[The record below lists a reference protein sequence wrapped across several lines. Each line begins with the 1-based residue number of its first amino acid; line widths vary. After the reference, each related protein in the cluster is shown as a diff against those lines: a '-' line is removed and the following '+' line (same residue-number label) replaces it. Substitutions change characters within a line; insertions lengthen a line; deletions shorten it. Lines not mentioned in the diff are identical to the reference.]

1 MKLTVPIEGNRPN
14 PTIFVKKFI
23 WKKLDPISIFPL
35 PKDQSVKYH
44 QRPTIFITEITDWF
58 YLKKREIQF
67 SFYFSTSKGSEHQ
80 SPTIFI
86 TKVTN
91 LFRLEKKSSN
101 LISTF
106 STSKRSASNAR
117 QSRKSVVLSKPSK
130 LNPSV
135 EKPASVPRWRPR
147 WRSRTRVA
155 PPEKSSLKN

>member
-67 SFYFSTSKGSEHQ
+67 SFYFSTAKGSEHQ
-80 SPTIFI
+80 KVQQYSLQKLLIYFVWKRKAPIWFLLSPLPKDQRQMLDNRENPSFSQ
-86 TKVTN
+86 N
-91 LFRLEKKSSN
+91 LQN
-101 LISTF
+101 WIH
-106 STSKRSASNAR
+106 
-117 QSRKSVVLSKPSK
+117 QSRNQPQFLDEDLDEDRERALLLQRKVV
-130 LNPSV
+130 
-135 EKPASVPRWRPR
+135 
-147 WRSRTRVA
+147 
-155 PPEKSSLKN
+155 